1 MKIESIHDTSLLRSL
16 SSLSQR
22 FFAKMFYHTGI
33 CKFSVIQLQNPFR
46 KKKDKDYEIEIMADS
61 KKLKVG
67 SFGMEKMKQK
77 DEEARLER
85 MNTKQR
91 RGTPTVRTLINN
103 NEIIFNYILVA
114 VLGTILVATKQLFL
128 MAESAF
134 VVICLQVLS
143 SIF

>member
-1 MKIESIHDTSLLRSL
+1 
-16 SSLSQR
+16 
-22 FFAKMFYHTGI
+22 
-33 CKFSVIQLQNPFR
+33 
-46 KKKDKDYEIEIMADS
+46 MADS

-128 MAESAF
+128 MPESAF